1 MAILS
6 KGKTFTATE
15 TVTSGKLHDLVD
27 LAEFASG
34 AVDGV
39 SIGIKTGTGELY
51 IPNSGVKNSQ
61 LGDGAVTPAKMN
73 LTLAAGS
80 YNFASATATSHLST
94 PVSHSHNSPGTL
106 TINIGLGNFQ
116 VIDVSA
122 NINDVAALTNASLL
136 AGGHFTLLLKYT
148 TAGLSGPG
156 TGDWNSAW
164 LFPST
169 YNGSLTMT
177 NGTFDLISG
186 VIFNDSGTYKYAVSS
201 ILNLTNP

>member
-27 LAEFASG
+27 LAEFAAG
-34 AVDGV
+34 AKDGV
-39 SIGIKTGTGELY
+39 TIDIDTNGALY
-51 IPNSGVKNSQ
+51 VKEIDTSQLASDCVTPDKIDLLNSGVFAFKN
-61 LGDGAVTPAKMN
+61 
-73 LTLAAGS
+73 
-80 YNFASATATSHLST
+80 ASAQVHYSNQIAAT
-94 PVSHSHNSPGTL
+94 HNVAGAL
-106 TINIGLGNFQ
+106 TINGANGNFQ
-116 VIDVSA
+116 FINVSA
-122 NINDVAALTNASLL
+122 NITSVAAITNANQL
-136 AGGHFTLLLKYT
+136 AGAHFTFLLKYS
-148 TAGLSGPG
+148 GSISGPG

-186 VIFNDSGTYKYAVSS
+186 VIFNDGGTYKYAVSS

>member
-1 MAILS
+1 MAILV
-6 KGKTFTATE
+6 KGETFGATD
-15 TVTSGKLHDLVD
+15 TVTSTRLHDLVEN
-27 LAEFASG
+27 ATFAAG

-39 SIGIKTGTGELY
+39 SIGIKPGTGELY

-94 PVSHSHNSPGTL
+94 PVTHSHNLPGTL

-122 NINDVAALTNASLL
+122 DIDDVAALTNASLL
-136 AGGHFTLLLKYT
+136 AGGHFTFLLKYSGT
-148 TAGLSGPG
+148 ISGPG

-169 YNGSLTMT
+169 YDGSLTM
-177 NGTFDLISG
+177 NDGTFDLISG
-186 VIFNDSGTYKYAVSS
+186 VIFNDGGTYKYAVSS